1 MNKLEIKYKAA
12 LEINVE
18 IDRDGISDEIIE
30 KIRAG
35 LTDQIRECIE
45 EEIVDRDQ
53 GHVFVT
59 EQLLEITRKDLG
71 Q

>member
-45 EEIVDRDQ
+45 EEIVDRHQ

-71 Q
+71 

>member
-71 Q
+71 